1 MKKQKETVI
10 EISFDEKDDYI
21 NQFNQQKLS
30 SDLSN
35 YILEECRGKSL
46 SNRITLNMKIKFKI
60 KGLDCANCANQ
71 LEREIQKIDGII
83 SASISFMSEI
93 MTIEFDNVSKEELIN
108 NLRKII
114 KKEEPDVIINEI

>member
-1 MKKQKETVI
+1 
-10 EISFDEKDDYI
+10 
-21 NQFNQQKLS
+21 
-30 SDLSN
+30 
-35 YILEECRGKSL
+35 
-46 SNRITLNMKIKFKI
+46 MKIKFKI

>member
-1 MKKQKETVI
+1 
-10 EISFDEKDDYI
+10 
-21 NQFNQQKLS
+21 
-30 SDLSN
+30 
-35 YILEECRGKSL
+35 
-46 SNRITLNMKIKFKI
+46 MKIKFKI

-114 KKEEPDVIINEI
+114 KKEESDVIINEI

>member
-1 MKKQKETVI
+1 
-10 EISFDEKDDYI
+10 
-21 NQFNQQKLS
+21 
-30 SDLSN
+30 
-35 YILEECRGKSL
+35 
-46 SNRITLNMKIKFKI
+46 MKIKFKI

-114 KKEEPDVIINEI
+114 KKEEPDVSINEI

>member
-1 MKKQKETVI
+1 
-10 EISFDEKDDYI
+10 
-21 NQFNQQKLS
+21 
-30 SDLSN
+30 
-35 YILEECRGKSL
+35 
-46 SNRITLNMKIKFKI
+46 MKIKFKI

-83 SASISFMSEI
+83 SASISFMSER
-93 MTIEFDNVSKEELIN
+93 MTIEFNNVSKEELIN